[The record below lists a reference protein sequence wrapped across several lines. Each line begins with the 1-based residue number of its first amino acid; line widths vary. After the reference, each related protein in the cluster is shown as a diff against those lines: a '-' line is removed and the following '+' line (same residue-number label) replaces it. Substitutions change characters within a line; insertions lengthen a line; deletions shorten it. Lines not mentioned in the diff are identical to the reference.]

1 MLLLG
6 VLACS
11 PERSDG
17 IAVVTLPGSML
28 GAEGQVL
35 ERQLAR
41 FMRERPDIRV
51 VQRPTPDAADQRHQ
65 LYVQWLN
72 ARMSQ
77 PDILQLDAIWTPEFA
92 AAGWILP
99 LERFDPPTGALF
111 PATVEANRW
120 DGRLWAMPWF
130 VDVGMLYRRT
140 DLVPDP
146 PASLAELEET
156 AARAVARDGL
166 RYGLVWQGA
175 RYEGLVTVFAEYLGA
190 HGGRIL
196 EDGRVTVGS
205 PAAVRALEAMRREIY
220 QQRIVPSAA
229 LTWHEEESRF
239 AFQNGEAAFMRNWP
253 YAFALMGDSARSRV
267 AGRYAVAP
275 MPAAPGGRATASLG
289 GAQLAINA
297 NSEHPEAAWAVIAYL
312 TRPEQMLERA
322 RMVGQFPTRRALYD
336 DPALAEALAVPVAQA
351 RAVIEAAEPRPVT
364 PVYTQLSE
372 ILQIDLHRS
381 LTRQSEPAAA
391 LQHAAEEMQR
401 LLDRAGLGRGGRGE
415 TRKGKGERR
424 RGKGR
429 GERGVGAARERAGH
443 DTSSRAQRG
452 TCAAPS
458 RRPRRSG
465 NAWARSL
472 AALGMKYG
480 GKG

>member
-1 MLLLG
+1 MAPVRAGVTVGNARVPPPSRGVSIRATAPPALLPRLVGLLLPLAVAACGPDRPAG
-6 VLACS
+6 V
-11 PERSDG
+11 
-17 IAVVTLPGSML
+17 AVVTLPGSML

-41 FMRERPDIRV
+41 FMGERPDIRV
-51 VQRPTPDAADQRHQ
+51 VQRSTPDAADQRHQ

-99 LERFDPPTGALF
+99 LERFRPPSDSLF

-120 DGRLWAMPWF
+120 GGKLWAMPWF
-130 VDVGMLYRRT
+130 VDVGMLYWRT
-140 DLVPDP
+140 DLMPAA
-146 PASLAELEET
+146 PASFAELERV
-156 AARAVARDGL
+156 AARATRERGL

-190 HGGRIL
+190 FGGTIL
-196 EDGRVTVGS
+196 HRGRVTVAS
-205 PAAVRALEAMRREIY
+205 PSGVRALEAMRRQLY
-220 QQRIVPSAA
+220 DLRIVPPAA

-253 YAFALMGDSARSRV
+253 YAFALMGDSAASRV

-275 MPAAPGGRATASLG
+275 MPAAAGGRPTASLG

-297 NSEHPEAAWAVIAYL
+297 NSEHPEAAWAVIQYL

-322 RMVGQFPTRRALYD
+322 RMVGQFPTRPALYD
-336 DPALAEALAVPVAQA
+336 DPRLAAALAVPVAQA

-372 ILQIDLHRS
+372 ILQIDLHRA
-381 LTRQSEPAAA
+381 LTRQAEPAAA
-391 LQHAAEEMQR
+391 LAHAAEEMQR
-401 LLDRAGLGRGGRGE
+401 LLDRAGLGEGGMVA
-415 TRKGKGERR
+415 
-424 RGKGR
+424 GR
-429 GERGVGAARERAGH
+429 
-443 DTSSRAQRG
+443 
-452 TCAAPS
+452 
-458 RRPRRSG
+458 
-465 NAWARSL
+465 
-472 AALGMKYG
+472 
-480 GKG
+480 